1 MSDIAT
7 KLKQGQNLS
16 FDESKSL
23 FSDLME
29 GKHSEKE
36 IIEILEA
43 LIKKGETKDELAGG
57 IFVLRDKATKVS
69 ADLYTIDTCGTGG
82 DGQNSLNI
90 STAAAIVLASMG
102 VKVAKHGN
110 KAVSSNC
117 GSADVLEAL
126 KININL
132 KPDEAEVSIK
142 NLNFAFM
149 FAPNY
154 HSAMKYVGPA
164 RKKMGKKTIFNLI
177 GPLSSPAQVKRQVIG
192 VFDKKWMKPFAEALK
207 ENNVVHAYIVHSD
220 DGMDEISPFAK
231 TNIVELKDGIINEF
245 TINPKYLGISKG
257 DKENL
262 KGKNADYNAGKIIEI
277 YKGTNNEFSQ
287 SVALN
292 TAAGLIV
299 SGKENDFKNAFD
311 KATKHLNSGKVF
323 EHLTKL
329 LSKNG

>member
-1 MSDIAT
+1 MFDVAT
-7 KLKQGQNLS
+7 KLKKGQNLS
-16 FDESKSL
+16 FEDSKSL

-29 GKHSEKE
+29 GKHTENQ
-36 IIEILEA
+36 IIEILES
-43 LIKKGETKDELAGG
+43 LIKKGESKDELAGG

-69 ADLYTIDTCGTGG
+69 CDPNTIDTCGTGG

-132 KPDEAEVSIK
+132 KPQEVEESIK
-142 NLNFAFM
+142 KINFAFM

-154 HSAMKYVGPA
+154 HSAMKHVGPA

-177 GPLSSPAQVKRQVIG
+177 GPLSSPAQVKRQVVG
-192 VFDKKWMKPFAEALK
+192 VFDKKWMMPFAEALK
-207 ENNVVHAYIVHSD
+207 ENNVVHAYIVNSH

-231 TNIVELKDGIINEF
+231 TNVVELKDGKINEF
-245 TINPKYLGISKG
+245 IINPKDFGVNEG
-257 DKENL
+257 NKENL
-262 KGKNADYNAGKIIEI
+262 KGKNAEYNAKKIIDI
-277 YKGTNNEFSQ
+277 YKGTSNEFSQ

-299 SGKENDFKNAFD
+299 SGIENDFKNAFD
-311 KATKHLNSGKVF
+311 RAANHLNSGNVF

-329 LSKNG
+329 QS